1 MSYLYKKS
9 INLETINYILLK
21 IYTKISSQK
30 FPISLQQAWEFL
42 TNPHNLSKITPP
54 EMNFKIVAGAEK
66 PLYAGQILSYSVTP
80 LFGIKTPWISEIT
93 QVVPYK
99 YFIDVQIQGPYAFWH
114 HQHFVTEIEGGVLM
128 EDIIHYGLPLGLI
141 GQMVHP
147 FIVKP
152 KLEEIFEHR
161 TKTLTKLFGT
171 YNLL

>member
-1 MSYLYKKS
+1 M
-9 INLETINYILLK
+9 K
-21 IYTKISSQK
+21 IYSKIAAQK
-30 FPISLQQAWEFL
+30 YPISLTEAWDFL

-66 PLYAGQILSYSVTP
+66 PLYAGQIITYSVTP
-80 LFGIKTPWISEIT
+80 LFGIKTPWVSEIT
-93 QVVPYK
+93 QVFPNK
-99 YFIDVQIQGPYAFWH
+99 YFIDVQLQGPYAFWH

-128 EDIIHYGLPLGLI
+128 EDIIHYGLPLGII

-161 TKTLTKLFGT
+161 TKSLTALFGSFK
-171 YNLL
+171 

>member
-1 MSYLYKKS
+1 M
-9 INLETINYILLK
+9 K
-21 IYTKISSQK
+21 IYSKTSAQK
-30 FPISLQQAWEFL
+30 FPISLQTAWEFL
-42 TNPHNLSKITPP
+42 TNPHNLSKITPS
-54 EMNFKIVAGAEK
+54 EMNFKIVAGAER

-80 LFGIKTPWISEIT
+80 LFGIKTPWVSEIT
-93 QVVPYK
+93 QVVPNK

-147 FIVKP
+147 FVVKP

-161 TKTLTKLFGT
+161 TKTLTELFGV
-171 YNLL
+171 YKA